1 MARNS
6 ETGHAINVA
15 NFEILIAEATSYGT
29 TFNPSKPA
37 LKRAALITCATASKN
52 AMNTVSSTSIALS
65 LARNAREA
73 AFKPLGPLVT
83 KANSALNATD
93 TTAQVDATAKTLVRK
108 LQGRRATKKYT
119 EEEKKVAADAGIE
132 LTNNSSSQM
141 GIDNRIENFS
151 TFIKLLSSVPLYA
164 PNEADLKITA
174 LTAVLNDL
182 KAKNTA
188 VVNAVVADENARI
201 ARHVVMYKDNTG
213 LYDIA
218 LDVKTYIKSVF
229 GASSPRYKMISKLKF
244 TKPR

>member
-1 MARNS
+1 M
-6 ETGHAINVA
+6 
-15 NFEILIAEATSYGT
+15 
-29 TFNPSKPA
+29 
-37 LKRAALITCATASKN
+37 
-52 AMNTVSSTSIALS
+52 
-65 LARNAREA
+65 
-73 AFKPLGPLVT
+73 VT

-201 ARHVVMYKDNTG
+201 ARHVVMYKDNT
-213 LYDIA
+213 
-218 LDVKTYIKSVF
+218 VCT
-229 GASSPRYKMISKLKF
+229 
-244 TKPR
+244 T